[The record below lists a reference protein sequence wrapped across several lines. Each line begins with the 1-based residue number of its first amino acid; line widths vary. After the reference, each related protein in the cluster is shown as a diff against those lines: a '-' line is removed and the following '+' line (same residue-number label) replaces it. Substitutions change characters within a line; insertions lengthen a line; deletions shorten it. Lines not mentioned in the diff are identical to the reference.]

1 MIFAPTKPE
10 AIAAK
15 QLQEAQR
22 LLLEH
27 EAAAEYHQAIARM
40 CQSRIAR
47 LNERK
52 EQQ

>member
-15 QLQEAQR
+15 QLKEAER

-27 EAAAEYHQAIARM
+27 LAAAEYHQAIARM
-40 CQSRIAR
+40 CEQRITR

-52 EQQ
+52 EQA